1 MQEYPS
7 WNKYICII
15 NEQTNNCAPNP
26 YNLYTMGLRPSTK
39 KLCESRNEYTN
50 VHYLLNKKNRYKKE
64 G

>member
-50 VHYLLNKKNRYKKE
+50 VH
-64 G
+64 